1 MVAVSTVLAA
11 LFLILFLGTIIATY
25 FGEERPIA
33 RCARCRRPFDSTV
46 AHNLHVLTECD
57 Q

>member
-1 MVAVSTVLAA
+1 VVAVSTVLAA